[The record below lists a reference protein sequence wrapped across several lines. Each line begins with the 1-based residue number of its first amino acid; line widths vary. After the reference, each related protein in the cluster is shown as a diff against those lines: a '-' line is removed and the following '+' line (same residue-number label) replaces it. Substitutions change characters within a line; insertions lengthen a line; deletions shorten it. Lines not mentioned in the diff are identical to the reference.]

1 MIPEL
6 LAGPLGPL
14 VIFSLR
20 IVDVSMATIRVSLI
34 VRNAKVVVPILAFFE
49 VLVWIFAVSGVVTN
63 LDSPLL
69 MVGYAAGFSVGS
81 LVGLLI
87 EERLALGL
95 ATVRTMVREG
105 GAEVATA
112 LRDAGFGVTEM
123 VGRGRDGEVE
133 VLYSVTA
140 RRQVPRALGIID
152 ALAPQSFVV
161 VDEPRRIR
169 RGWLFPRRG
178 R

>member
-1 MIPEL
+1 MIAEL
-6 LAGPLGPL
+6 IAGPFGPL
-14 VIFSLR
+14 VIFGLR
-20 IVDVSMATIRVSLI
+20 LVDVSMATVRVSLI
-34 VRNAKVVVPILAFFE
+34 VRNAKYVVPVLAFFE

-69 MVGYAAGFSVGS
+69 MVGYAAGFSAGS
-81 LVGLLI
+81 FLGLLI

-105 GAEVATA
+105 GAEVAMA
-112 LRDAGFGVTEM
+112 LREEGFGVTEM

-140 RRQVPRALGIID
+140 RRQVPRALRIIES
-152 ALAPQSFVV
+152 LAPHSFVV
-161 VDEPRRIR
+161 VDEPRRVR
-169 RGWLFPRRG
+169 RGWLFPRRD